1 MEIKIY
7 IWREVVRINM
17 SGNAPALEKVM
28 QHVMQRLSEF
38 NQPVYHDGI
47 DSKFLL

>member
-17 SGNAPALEKVM
+17 SGNATALEKVM
-28 QHVMQRLSEF
+28 QHVTQRWSEF
-38 NQPVYHDGI
+38 NQSVYHVSI